1 MRVAGVRDHLRHRG
15 GMTFEDLGDTLR
27 KNIAHPVR
35 AFRLLIGNDPPD
47 EGIPAS
53 EVPFQ

>member
-1 MRVAGVRDHLRHRG
+1 MRVAEFRDHLRHRG
-15 GMTFEDLGDTLR
+15 GMTFEDLGDQLL

-47 EGIPAS
+47 GGDPG
-53 EVPFQ
+53 F